1 MRSFKDRFNKILLQE
16 AMSPSPS
23 PESGEA
29 TGPEQGQSRP
39 RYDSSED
46 ASAFEAGLDPE
57 TDPSAYDVDGL
68 GEELESAV
76 DKTTQQVIEWADE
89 IESFTKRLLDPE
101 NPEALLTKLTSV
113 TDIPEYATAAEAV
126 AKHLRKAISEI
137 GSAKTEL
144 DVLAS
149 MASSRRN
156 LRQQADNAQS
166 GPSGPY

>member
-1 MRSFKDRFNKILLQE
+1 MRSFSQRFNKILLAE
-16 AMSPSPS
+16 ASAPDEMQQ
-23 PESGEA
+23 
-29 TGPEQGQSRP
+29 GPERGQRP
-39 RYDSSED
+39 RYDSEED
-46 ASAFEAGLDPE
+46 VAEFVGSLDPE
-57 TDPSAYDVDGL
+57 TNPEDYNVEGL
-68 GEELESAV
+68 GEELSSAV
-76 DKTTQQVIEWADE
+76 DHTTQQVIEWADE

-113 TDIPEYATAAEAV
+113 TDIPEYSTAAEAV

-156 LRQQADNAQS
+156 ARQQKDNSTA

>member
-1 MRSFKDRFNKILLQE
+1 MKSFKDRFNKILFQE
-16 AMSPSPS
+16 AMSPSGGGEQPTES
-23 PESGEA
+23 PESKA
-29 TGPEQGQSRP
+29 RP
-39 RYDSSED
+39 RYDS
-46 ASAFEAGLDPE
+46 EADMEEFNKGLDPE
-57 TDPSAYDVDGL
+57 TDPSEFDVEGL
-68 GEELESAV
+68 GDELESAV

-149 MASSRRN
+149 MAASRRN
-156 LRQQADNAQS
+156 ARKQADSMTA